1 MAASPPKSE
10 KIENSAI
17 TETLQA
23 LLASIPQSEEL
34 RSADPTTKAKAL
46 GQRAAMKAA
55 AISGG
60 LALPPGPMGM
70 LTIIPD
76 LYAIW
81 KVQRQ
86 LVADIAA
93 VYGKS
98 GDLDKRL
105 MVICLFKHGG
115 AALFRDI
122 VVRVGERYLVK
133 RVALRFMQQLL
144 QKIGVRVTQRV
155 IGRGISRWI
164 PVIGAA
170 GVAGYA
176 YYDTTQVA
184 KTAIEL
190 FSSELEIEPE

>member
-1 MAASPPKSE
+1 
-10 KIENSAI
+10 
-17 TETLQA
+17 
-23 LLASIPQSEEL
+23 
-34 RSADPTTKAKAL
+34 
-46 GQRAAMKAA
+46 
-55 AISGG
+55 
-60 LALPPGPMGM
+60 
-70 LTIIPD
+70 
-76 LYAIW
+76 
-81 KVQRQ
+81 
-86 LVADIAA
+86 
-93 VYGKS
+93 
-98 GDLDKRL
+98 